1 MNSTNP
7 ENFYT
12 KLQDACSG
20 DTDNEIYIIAQ
31 NHQPIDPI
39 ESVSS
44 LLLKV
49 SFEEKKNSY
58 ITILKGQ
65 GLASDYSPSF
75 ECLARGPE
83 GELYIG
89 EDEGFFN
96 LKNGDSKKIDLS
108 KVADADGLVRAIY
121 VAGQSSVEF
130 GMYSNEVVSYSDRKF
145 LKSVLRKANDADD
158 SVQRMHGLGSK
169 FAVAVGNEGLVAVM
183 RDGKWSSVACPS
195 NTKLQAVWCKSEREV
210 YIGGWDGSAWR
221 WDGEGRWEP
230 LEIDFDGDITK
241 FRFSDFGEF
250 QGKLY
255 AANSKN
261 GVSWLDGNVFRL
273 IPKVSSEFVTRIRIT
288 NCGLIGLGALLG
300 APGTWLTRFDGQK
313 WTSEQVQIPM

>member
-1 MNSTNP
+1 MKSSNT
-7 ENFYT
+7 ENVYT
-12 KLQDACSG
+12 KLQDVCSG
-20 DTDNEIYIIAQ
+20 DMNNEIYIIAN
-31 NHQPIDPI
+31 NHRQIDPI
-39 ESVSS
+39 ESVKC
-44 LLLKV
+44 LILKV
-49 SFEEKKNSY
+49 IFSENKTSFIEV
-58 ITILKGQ
+58 LKGRD
-65 GLASDYSPSF
+65 LASDYSPSL
-75 ECLARGPE
+75 ECLARGPR
-83 GELYIG
+83 GELYVG
-89 EDEGFFN
+89 EEEGFFIIQ
-96 LKNGDSKKIDLS
+96 NGRSEKLDLS

-121 VAGQSSVEF
+121 VADQASVEF
-130 GMYSNEVVSYSDRKF
+130 GMYSNEIVSYSEGRF
-145 LKSVLRKANDADD
+145 VKSVLKNPSDADD
-158 SVQRMHGLGSK
+158 SVQRIHGLGAK

-273 IPKVSSEFVTRIRIT
+273 IPKVSSEFVTRIRVT

-300 APGTWLTRFDGQK
+300 APGTWLTRFDGKK